1 MAIIFHSCKIFI
13 VIKYNELF
21 IMITAQ
27 FVIKMA
33 LGQYKSLLPCDMSLF
48 SRVIGRLDV
57 TVPELP
63 GDDVDGLERHV
74 ALHHVE
80 GDQVAA
86 PAGHGKHPRVPNQLT
101 ASHGQ
106 LAEVWDLAGEVAE
119 AVVRHVALAEVQRPE
134 PGAAGGQ
141 GEDGGVSDRSTASG
155 VEVA

>member
-63 GDDVDGLERHV
+63 GDDVDGL
-74 ALHHVE
+74 
-80 GDQVAA
+80 
-86 PAGHGKHPRVPNQLT
+86 
-101 ASHGQ
+101 
-106 LAEVWDLAGEVAE
+106 
-119 AVVRHVALAEVQRPE
+119 
-134 PGAAGGQ
+134 
-141 GEDGGVSDRSTASG
+141 
-155 VEVA
+155 